1 MTKLNFITDHGSN
14 RDSCRCAL
22 RGDLA
27 PADSPLVPLAIAA
40 LARPASRSLGLAP
53 IEEVDGEVVED
64 DEAPAPLP
72 FSLRSWDMPVDPARS
87 TDTEPPDS
95 AVRLWLASP
104 DVSLT
109 ALSSEELP
117 EVAHVPL
124 EYESV
129 SREEVSLED
138 DESLE

>member
-1 MTKLNFITDHGSN
+1 
-14 RDSCRCAL
+14 
-22 RGDLA
+22 
-27 PADSPLVPLAIAA
+27 
-40 LARPASRSLGLAP
+40 
-53 IEEVDGEVVED
+53 
-64 DEAPAPLP
+64 
-72 FSLRSWDMPVDPARS
+72 MPVDPARS

-95 AVRLWLASP
+95 AARLWLASP